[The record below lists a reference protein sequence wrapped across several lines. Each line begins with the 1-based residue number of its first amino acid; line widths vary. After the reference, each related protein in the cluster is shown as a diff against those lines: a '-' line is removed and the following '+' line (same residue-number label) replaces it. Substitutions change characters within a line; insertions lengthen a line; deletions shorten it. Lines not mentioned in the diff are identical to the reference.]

1 MDGQNKDNT
10 HFISFPDV
18 ASRERHHD
26 YRTTGFCCE
35 RAMILHKVEEKAPTF
50 YSRSVEFRW
59 LLLTEAPQM
68 PILHR
73 WGSSMLSSFRV
84 DIVLNA
90 TTIDEVLKVREVP
103 NLFFQEK
110 LREMELEWP
119 RILLL
124 ISQDKINLL
133 GYRRGYH

>member
-1 MDGQNKDNT
+1 
-10 HFISFPDV
+10 
-18 ASRERHHD
+18 
-26 YRTTGFCCE
+26 
-35 RAMILHKVEEKAPTF
+35 
-50 YSRSVEFRW
+50 
-59 LLLTEAPQM
+59 
-68 PILHR
+68 
-73 WGSSMLSSFRV
+73 MLSSFRV